1 LKHRALRRVAY
12 WLGVCGVVMGVGGV
26 VASFIIALGAAT
38 IVAKLT
44 LLVVCLLG
52 SAAIFLLFFGLSRY
66 IYLSLD
72 VAQDIESLV
81 ALTKERPKS

>member
-1 LKHRALRRVAY
+1 
-12 WLGVCGVVMGVGGV
+12 MGVGGV

-52 SAAIFLLFFGLSRY
+52 SAASFLLFFGLSRY

-72 VAQDIESLV
+72 VAQDVESLV